1 MCLSHIH
8 YFELIAPCEALAIKK
23 FHYFDVDLLKII
35 CGGGDFLIIFAID
48 CNPKSVFVLFYFYNL
63 TIYFFGNEKISGIAV
78 CPRGVGFHR
87 YRPRAKV
94 GRKEQSPLRRHN
106 EHEPRRGVRTGG
118 EVDVRSLGQ
127 LQPVDFLR

>member
-1 MCLSHIH
+1 MFLLHIH
-8 YFELIAPCEALAIKK
+8 YFESSARSENFENKK
-23 FHYFDVDLLKII
+23 IHYYYAFFLKIL
-35 CGGGDFLIIFAID
+35 GGGLIIFAID
-48 CNPKSVFVLFYFYNL
+48 CNPKSVFVLFYFHNL

-78 CPRGVGFHR
+78 CPRDVGFHR

-118 EVDVRSLGQ
+118 AVDVRSLGQ